1 MKFLTNYIF
10 TMIQIKR
17 YIEEPAAKKIKL
29 DDSSE
34 DEELQEEEEE
44 KEIPKK
50 EEKKEFDIK
59 KENVWIMGNARIP
72 IEKSCLNEKLINVM
86 KNQMKITEF
95 FPVQRAVVPIILAL
109 HNSETNGDIL
119 VGSPTGSG
127 KT

>member
-1 MKFLTNYIF
+1 VKFWTNYIF

-17 YIEEPAAKKIKL
+17 YIEEPATKKIKL
-29 DDSSE
+29 DESSG
-34 DEELQEEEEE
+34 EEEIEIIE
-44 KEIPKK
+44 EIPKK

-59 KENVWIMGNARIP
+59 KENVWIMGNTRIP

-86 KNQMKITEF
+86 KNEMKITEF